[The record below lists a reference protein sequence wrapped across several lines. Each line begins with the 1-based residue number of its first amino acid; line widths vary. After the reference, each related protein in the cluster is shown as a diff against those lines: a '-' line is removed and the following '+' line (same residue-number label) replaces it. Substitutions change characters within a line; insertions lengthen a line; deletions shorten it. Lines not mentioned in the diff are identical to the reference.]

1 MEYFVCA
8 DKWFIIQFEEEI
20 DIANNQAHDLSEE
33 GDLKIKHHL
42 QKNSKYSMLR
52 PTKTFKQ
59 TQHRLSKIALG
70 ITRAVLHR
78 IRGYKDSSKKN
89 NKKRLLEVHE
99 NEDEGK
105 R

>member
-59 TQHRLSKIALG
+59 TQHRL
-70 ITRAVLHR
+70 HR